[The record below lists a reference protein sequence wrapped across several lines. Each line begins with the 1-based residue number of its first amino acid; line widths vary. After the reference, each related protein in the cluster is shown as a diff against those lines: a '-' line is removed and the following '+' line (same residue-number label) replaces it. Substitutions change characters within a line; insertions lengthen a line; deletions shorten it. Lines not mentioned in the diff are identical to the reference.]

1 MNIYYDSEFTGL
13 KTNPSFISIGL
24 VADDGSEFYAE
35 FDDYKNPSKWVLN
48 NVIPNLTNVSYM
60 TLYGDETIYLS
71 NDREDILNSL
81 YIWLLQ
87 WETIHII
94 VDTGMIDWL
103 LFLDLFN
110 WSLPDNVFYMPI
122 DISTLLYSINVDQDI
137 TRTIFVNADEALIK
151 HNALNDAKVIKLCY
165 EKIMD
170 IITNGEI

>member
-35 FDDYKNPSKWVLN
+35 FNDYKHPSRWVIN
-48 NVIPNLTNVSYM
+48 NVIPNLTNNSYM
-60 TLYGDETIYLS
+60 TLYNEEIIYLS
-71 NDREDILNSL
+71 NDREDILNNL
-81 YIWLLQ
+81 CIWLLQ
-87 WETIHII
+87 WDIVHII
-94 VDTGMIDWL
+94 IDTGTIDWL

-110 WSLPDNVFYMPI
+110 WSLPDNIFYMPV

-137 TRTIFVNADEALIK
+137 TRTTFVNVDESLVK

-165 EKIMD
+165 EKIMN
-170 IITNGEI
+170 IMEKYE